1 MRTEVVHHMV
11 EGNAQVLH
19 ERHLG
24 TRLVVEGH
32 GLVEDGEVAGLLDVG
47 HGAEDEPARVIVEA
61 AANVVVAAL
70 GQWLVLVVAAAI
82 RELG

>member
-1 MRTEVVHHMV
+1 MV
-11 EGNAQVLH
+11 EGDAQVLH

-24 TRLVVEGH
+24 ARLIVEGY

-47 HGAEDEPARVIVEA
+47 YGAENEPAGVVVEA

-70 GQWLVLVVAAAI
+70 GQWLVLMVTAAV